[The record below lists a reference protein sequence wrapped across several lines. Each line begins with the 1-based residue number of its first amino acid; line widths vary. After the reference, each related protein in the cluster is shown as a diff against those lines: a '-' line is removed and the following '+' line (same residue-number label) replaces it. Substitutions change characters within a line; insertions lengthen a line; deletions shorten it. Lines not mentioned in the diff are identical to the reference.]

1 MSAPVDS
8 APKGALR
15 LWLAAAR
22 PATLLASVVPVAVG
36 TALCAA
42 DGLQRW
48 GVALAALLG
57 AMAIQIGTNLFNDYA
72 DFQSGADTVAR
83 LGPARVTQRGWVAPR
98 QVLAASGV
106 AFAVASLAGGYL
118 LWAAGWPVVL
128 MGLSSIAAG
137 VAYTGGPYPL
147 GYRGLGDAFTFVFF
161 GLVAVCGT
169 YYVQARALS
178 VGCVAAA
185 AAIGALA
192 TAILVVNNLRDR
204 HTDAPAGKRTLA
216 VRYGAGFVRSEYVA
230 LLALAYALPVT
241 LWAVGQVGAG
251 WLLPLLS
258 LPMALGAAQAVRRL
272 DGADL
277 NFLLGRTARLEALF
291 GALLVVGVL
300 L

>member
-1 MSAPVDS
+1 MNAAQQP
-8 APKGALR
+8 PGAWR
-15 LWLAAAR
+15 LWWAAAR

-42 DGLQRW
+42 QDLQRW

-57 AMAIQIGTNLFNDYA
+57 ATAIQIGTNLFNDFA
-72 DFQSGADTVAR
+72 DFRSGADTADR
-83 LGPARVTQRGWVAPR
+83 LGPARMTQRGWIAPR
-98 QVLAASGV
+98 QVLRASV
-106 AFAVASLAGGYL
+106 LAFAAATGAGFYL

-128 MGLSSIAAG
+128 IGLSSIAAG

-147 GYRGLGDAFTFVFF
+147 GYRGLGDIFTFVFF

-169 YYVQARALS
+169 YYVQARSLS

-185 AAIGALA
+185 AAVGSLA

-216 VRYGAGFVRSEYVA
+216 VRFGAGFVRAEYVA
-230 LLALAYALPVT
+230 LLALAYALPVA
-241 LWAVGQVGAG
+241 LWLAGRVGAG

-258 LPMALGAAQAVRRL
+258 LPLALGTARAVQRL
-272 DGADL
+272 DGAAL
-277 NFLLGRTARLEALF
+277 NPLLGRTARLEALF